1 MPAPET
7 SVVVERNLL
16 IPLPDGAHLAADL
29 YRPSGEGPWPA
40 IVDIET
46 LLRQRHPDLAFD
58 DWHSR
63 RGRTHERTRLHQA
76 KCHCAAQ

>member
-40 IVDIET
+40 IVDY
-46 LLRQRHPDLAFD
+46 L
-58 DWHSR
+58 SR
-63 RGRTHERTRLHQA
+63 SRIPFACPALPPRI
-76 KCHCAAQ
+76 C